1 MPKYQEIYYR
11 VWQQNRDRL
20 VGFMARGAVNSGNGW
35 AYMATGSGNV
45 QSVLLTNAL
54 FHHIYYSYVSWALVI
69 VLLYTRYRL

>member
-1 MPKYQEIYYR
+1 
-11 VWQQNRDRL
+11 
-20 VGFMARGAVNSGNGW
+20 MARGAVKSGSGW